1 MYRYRP
7 VPHPVHR
14 QLVFGQLYKLS
25 RLLRA
30 LEPNGR
36 DRAQRVVH
44 HVGAGRDGNARHL
57 QLAETGSTSVLAAEV
72 ASDAA
77 AVQQP
82 LTVAGSDGESPP
94 GVGNGKQSAVVTAD
108 APLAYISA
116 ATMMA
121 VRQTLRARALHTLPA
136 SAECTHI

>member
-1 MYRYRP
+1 MA
-7 VPHPVHR
+7 VTVHSESYTMWAPDEMATPGI
-14 QLVFGQLYKLS
+14 V
-25 RLLRA
+25 
-30 LEPNGR
+30 
-36 DRAQRVVH
+36 
-44 HVGAGRDGNARHL
+44 

-82 LTVAGSDGESPP
+82 LLTVAGNDGESPP
-94 GVGNGKQSAVVTAD
+94 GVGNGEQSAVVTAE

-121 VRQTLRARALHTLPA
+121 VRQALTESA
-136 SAECTHI
+136 SASHIASAS

>member
-1 MYRYRP
+1 MA
-7 VPHPVHR
+7 VTVHSESYTMWAPDEMATPGI
-14 QLVFGQLYKLS
+14 V
-25 RLLRA
+25 
-30 LEPNGR
+30 
-36 DRAQRVVH
+36 
-44 HVGAGRDGNARHL
+44 

-82 LTVAGSDGESPP
+82 LTVAGNDGESPP
-94 GVGNGKQSAVVTAD
+94 GVGNGEQSAVVTAE

-121 VRQTLRARALHTLPA
+121 VGQALRARALHTLPA
-136 SAECTHI
+136 PAECTHI

>member
-1 MYRYRP
+1 MA
-7 VPHPVHR
+7 VTVHSESYTMWAPDEMATPGI
-14 QLVFGQLYKLS
+14 V
-25 RLLRA
+25 
-30 LEPNGR
+30 
-36 DRAQRVVH
+36 
-44 HVGAGRDGNARHL
+44 

-82 LTVAGSDGESPP
+82 LTVAGNDGESPP
-94 GVGNGKQSAVVTAD
+94 GVGNGEQSAVVTAE

-121 VRQTLRARALHTLPA
+121 VRQALMRARALHTLPA
-136 SAECTHI
+136 PAECTHI